1 MLAMGSLPVMVTAP
15 DLAAALSYEQ
25 WLALPEDRARHAE
38 LLDGRLVAKFPK
50 VEIGEVAGI
59 TPGRRHQ
66 QLVLALGAAIRAW
79 AREAGGR
86 GEVTL
91 EPPVRIADDRAY
103 LPDLAWYPEV
113 AAGAEQYDGVPALV
127 VEVLS
132 PTTRAFDVLRKTAD
146 YAKAGVEELWL
157 VDPGGPPRRCTGG
170 SRGSAS
176 TVSWT
181 SWVWAG
187 CWRARCCQ
195 RCASAWTNSPDARRH
210 AR

>member
-1 MLAMGSLPVMVTAP
+1 MGSLPVMVTAP

-38 LLDGRLVAKFPK
+38 LLDGRLVAKFPT
-50 VEIGEVAGI
+50 VEIGEAAVV

-113 AAGAEQYDGVPALV
+113 PAGAEQYDGVPALV

-157 VDPGGPPRRCTGG
+157 VDPAGPTAQVYRRVEGLG
-170 SRGSAS
+170 QYRFVDELG
-176 TVSWT
+176 VDG
-181 SWVWAG
+181 VLE
-187 CWRARCCQ
+187 
-195 RCASAWTNSPDARRH
+195 SPLLPTLRIRLDELA
-210 AR
+210 